1 MLNRKTSGVKC
12 QEAERGF
19 NHFPFPEL
27 MERRVNMYGD
37 TTLGF
42 RTEPSLLAIVSSDT
56 HLVAGEIK
64 DEIRTFKYPAGYID
78 VNVEHP
84 YQMPLV

>member
-1 MLNRKTSGVKC
+1 MCG
-12 QEAERGF
+12 A
-19 NHFPFPEL
+19 
-27 MERRVNMYGD
+27 

-42 RTEPSLLAIVSSDT
+42 RTETPLLAMVSSDT
-56 HLVAGEIK
+56 HLVVGEIK

-78 VNVEHP
+78 VNVVHP